1 MRAVA
6 AAPWALE
13 CEGKGGRSS
22 ASRVYVHY
30 DNYDRCELRS
40 RNYDAPVMT
49 LRRSLGLAV
58 GFMKQCC
65 RVLPQGRSGV
75 QVHNS
80 ERARHRRQNKA
91 SCARISQADIR
102 ARCCSHLEAA
112 RDRPGTG

>member
-1 MRAVA
+1 MIRVQRKHWTWVRNTA
-6 AAPWALE
+6 
-13 CEGKGGRSS
+13 GRGEL
-22 ASRVYVHY
+22 RRNY
-30 DNYDRCELRS
+30 DIYDRCELRR

-80 ERARHRRQNKA
+80 ERARYRRQNKA
-91 SCARISQADIR
+91 SRARISQADIR